1 MGKKKEKYVELPE
14 LGVILWIP
22 EDTVELTLKCK
33 VMQDGKLVKY
43 TKTLSNREIFEAH
56 QEWEDKCETFVIT
69 EEGREYLKS
78 LKEDSKS
85 IT

>member
-1 MGKKKEKYVELPE
+1 MDEKDKE
-14 LGVILWIP
+14 VIDLKEQDVIVQIP
-22 EDTVELTLKCK
+22 EDTV
-33 VMQDGKLVKY
+33 KLRLVCSIIEDDKLIEVE
-43 TKTLSNREIFEAH
+43 KTLSNREIFEAH

-85 IT
+85 NT

>member
-1 MGKKKEKYVELPE
+1 MGEKDKEVINLKEQ
-14 LGVILWIP
+14 GVIVWIP
-22 EDTVELTLKCK
+22 EDAVKL
-33 VMQDGKLVKY
+33 KLVCSIIEDDKLIGVE
-43 TKTLSNREIFEAH
+43 KILDNREIVEAH

-85 IT
+85 NT

>member
-1 MGKKKEKYVELPE
+1 MDEKDKE
-14 LGVILWIP
+14 VIDLKEQDIIVQIP
-22 EDTVELTLKCK
+22 EDAVKLRLVCSIIEDDKLIEVE
-33 VMQDGKLVKY
+33 
-43 TKTLSNREIFEAH
+43 KTLSNREIFEAH

-85 IT
+85 NT